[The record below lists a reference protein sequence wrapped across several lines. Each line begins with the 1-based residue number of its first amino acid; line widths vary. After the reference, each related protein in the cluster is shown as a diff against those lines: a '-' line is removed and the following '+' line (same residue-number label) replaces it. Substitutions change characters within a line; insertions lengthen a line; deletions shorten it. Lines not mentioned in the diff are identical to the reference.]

1 VPLCIFTVIQ
11 EKAHYSV
18 AFHFIF
24 IFFLNINSH
33 VFSNINGILLKYMGE
48 LLCGVKALPLLSGL
62 MSGVN
67 FDSAVSV
74 RTVPLERVRST
85 GLR

>member
-1 VPLCIFTVIQ
+1 MSLCIFTVIQ

-48 LLCGVKALPLLSGL
+48 LLYGVKALPLL
-62 MSGVN
+62 SGVN

-74 RTVPLERVRST
+74 RTMPLERVRST